1 MEGQRRNIKHWEHE
15 SDNLDK
21 DIFNQRRVNYGLND
35 ANLNLLRQIEELER
49 HIRLTVEQ
57 NKLIGKEIDNFIS
70 ADKLVTRTLES
81 RSPQKNREPGHMS
94 FAEFRES

>member
-1 MEGQRRNIKHWEHE
+1 M
-15 SDNLDK
+15 
-21 DIFNQRRVNYGLND
+21 FNQRRVNYGLND

-49 HIRLTVEQ
+49 HVRLTVEQ

-70 ADKLVTRTLES
+70 ADRLVTRTLEK
-81 RSPQKNREPGHMS
+81 RSPHKNRDLEHMS

>member
-1 MEGQRRNIKHWEHE
+1 V
-15 SDNLDK
+15 
-21 DIFNQRRVNYGLND
+21 FNQRRVNYGLND

-49 HIRLTVEQ
+49 HVRLTVEQ

-70 ADKLVTRTLES
+70 ADRLVTRTLEK
-81 RSPQKNREPGHMS
+81 RSPPKNRDLEHMS